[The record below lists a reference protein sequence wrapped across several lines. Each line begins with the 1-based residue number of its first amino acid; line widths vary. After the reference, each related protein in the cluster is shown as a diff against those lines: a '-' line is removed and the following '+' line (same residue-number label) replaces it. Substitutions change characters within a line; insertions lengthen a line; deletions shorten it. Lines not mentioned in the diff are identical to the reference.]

1 MTKSYEDK
9 PIEKWNANDFIRYMD
24 DLHQELFG
32 VAMAPMRSWS
42 AERGLVG
49 TAIGTQKK
57 AGKHDKEVIKRFID
71 ETFKSYQP
79 TQQYPGTSFM
89 FMYTYRQQDL
99 QRITLAVEKERKE
112 NEIQTKQ
119 SEGIDEEILDWFSQ

>member
-1 MTKSYEDK
+1 MAKHYSEK
-9 PIEKWNANDFIRYMD
+9 PIEKWNVNDFVAYMD

-32 VAMAPMRSWS
+32 IPYAPMRSWS
-42 AERGLVG
+42 AERGLLG
-49 TAIGTQKK
+49 NAIGTTKK

-71 ETFKSYQP
+71 ETFRNYTP

-99 QRITLAVEKERKE
+99 QRITKDVQQRKLDEKKA
-112 NEIQTKQ
+112 
-119 SEGIDEEILDWFSQ
+119 EEITQDQSSISDWLNS